1 MSYILAADLGGTK
14 IASAVVNTAEGTV
27 AANYSRSTPASEGS
41 AAVVAAII
49 EALSHA
55 KDTAKAEGITQ
66 IQAIGISAAGVINPQ
81 RGTVISATDLIKGWA
96 GTELAKQVKAA
107 FNTEVFV
114 LNDVHAHALGEAT
127 LGAGK
132 DYSSILAAA
141 VGTGMGGGLV
151 IDGQVQFGAHYAG
164 GHIGHL
170 PHPLAAGLTCS
181 CGAKGHIETVASGSG
196 QVELYNRDKPA
207 NLPRAQSG
215 REITERAL
223 KGEAW
228 ATQVIYDSGYAL
240 GQTLAGICNLADP
253 QAIIVSGS
261 VTHSGKPWWQ
271 AVTAGFQA
279 DALTPVKN
287 TPLISGTLG
296 GNAPLIGAAIWAN
309 TNLG

>member
-14 IASAVVNTAEGTV
+14 IASAVVNTGQGTV

-66 IQAIGISAAGVINPQ
+66 IQAIGISAAGVIDPK
-81 RGTVISATDLIKGWA
+81 RGTVISATDLIKGWT

-107 FNTEVFV
+107 FNTKVFV

-151 IDGQVQFGAHYAG
+151 IDGQVQFGAHCAA

-240 GQTLAGICNLADP
+240 GQTLAGICNLTDP
-253 QAIIVSGS
+253 QTIIVSGS
-261 VTHSGKPWWQ
+261 VTRSGKPWWQ

>member
-1 MSYILAADLGGTK
+1 MSYILVADLGGTK
-14 IASAVVNTAEGTV
+14 IASAVVNTAQGTV
-27 AANYSRSTPASEGS
+27 SANYSRPTPASEGS
-41 AAVVAAII
+41 VAVVDAII

-55 KDTAKAEGITQ
+55 KEAAAADGITQ
-66 IQAIGISAAGVINPQ
+66 IQAIGISAAGVIDPQ
-81 RGTVISATDLIKGWA
+81 QGTVISATDLIKGWA

-107 FNTEVFV
+107 FNTEVYV

-132 DYSSILAAA
+132 YYSSILAAA

-151 IDGQVQFGAHYAG
+151 INGQVQFGAHCAA

-170 PHPLAAGLTCS
+170 PHPLATGLTCS

-207 NLPRAQSG
+207 DLPRAQSG

-261 VTHSGKPWWQ
+261 VTHSGKQWWQ
-271 AVTAGFQA
+271 AVTAGFGA

>member
-27 AANYSRSTPASEGS
+27 SANYSRPTPASEGS
-41 AAVVAAII
+41 VAVVAAII

-55 KDTAKAEGITQ
+55 KEAAKAEGITQ
-66 IQAIGISAAGVINPQ
+66 IQAIGISAAGVIDPQ
-81 RGTVISATDLIKGWA
+81 RGMVISATDLIKGWA

-107 FNTEVFV
+107 FNTEVYV
-114 LNDVHAHALGEAT
+114 LNDVHAHALGEAS

-151 IDGQVQFGAHYAG
+151 IDGHVQFGAHCAA

-223 KGEAW
+223 KGEVW

-240 GQTLAGICNLADP
+240 GQTLAGICNLVDP
-253 QAIIVSGS
+253 EAIIVSGS
-261 VTHSGKPWWQ
+261 VTRSGKQWWQ

-296 GNAPLIGAAIWAN
+296 GNAPLVGAAIWAN

>member
-14 IASAVVNTAEGTV
+14 IASAIVNTAEGTV
-27 AANYSRSTPASEGS
+27 AANYSRPTPASEGS

-55 KDTAKAEGITQ
+55 KDAAKAEGITQ
-66 IQAIGISAAGVINPQ
+66 IQAIGISAAGVIDPK
-81 RGTVISATDLIKGWA
+81 RGTVISATDLIKGWT

-151 IDGQVQFGAHYAG
+151 IDGHVQFGAHCAA

-170 PHPLAAGLTCS
+170 PHPLASGLTCS

-196 QVELYNRDKPA
+196 QVELYNRDKPD

-240 GQTLAGICNLADP
+240 GQTLAGICNLVDP
-253 QAIIVSGS
+253 EAVIVSGS
-261 VTHSGKPWWQ
+261 VTRSGKQWWQ

-287 TPLISGTLG
+287 IPLISGTLG

>member
-27 AANYSRSTPASEGS
+27 AANYSRPTPASEGS
-41 AAVVAAII
+41 VAVVAAII

-55 KDTAKAEGITQ
+55 KDAAKAESITQ
-66 IQAIGISAAGVINPQ
+66 IQAIGISAAGVIDPQ

-151 IDGQVQFGAHYAG
+151 IDGHVQFGAHYAA

-223 KGEAW
+223 KGEVW

-240 GQTLAGICNLADP
+240 GQTLAGICNLVDP
-253 QAIIVSGS
+253 EAIIVSGS
-261 VTHSGKPWWQ
+261 VTRSGKQWWQ

-296 GNAPLIGAAIWAN
+296 GNAPLVGAAIWAN

>member
-1 MSYILAADLGGTK
+1 MSYILATDLGGTK

-27 AANYSRSTPASEGS
+27 SANYSRPTPASEGS

-55 KDTAKAEGITQ
+55 KDAAKAEGITQ
-66 IQAIGISAAGVINPQ
+66 IQAIGISAAGVIDPK
-81 RGTVISATDLIKGWA
+81 RGTVISATDLIKGWT

-107 FNTEVFV
+107 FTTEVFV

-151 IDGQVQFGAHYAG
+151 IDSQVQFGAHCAA

-170 PHPLAAGLTCS
+170 PHPLSAGLTCS
-181 CGAKGHIETVASGSG
+181 CGAKGHIEAVASGSG

-253 QAIIVSGS
+253 EAVIVSGS
-261 VTHSGKPWWQ
+261 VTRSGKQWWQ

>member
-1 MSYILAADLGGTK
+1 
-14 IASAVVNTAEGTV
+14 
-27 AANYSRSTPASEGS
+27 

-55 KDTAKAEGITQ
+55 KDTAKAEGINQ

-151 IDGQVQFGAHYAG
+151 IDGQVQFGAHYAA

-170 PHPLAAGLTCS
+170 PHPLAGDLTCS

-196 QVELYNRDKPA
+196 QVKLYNRDKPA

-223 KGEAW
+223 KGEVW

-261 VTHSGKPWWQ
+261 VTRSGKPWWQ
-271 AVTAGFQA
+271 AVTAGFGA

>member
-1 MSYILAADLGGTK
+1 MSYILTADLGGTK
-14 IASAVVNTAEGTV
+14 IASAVVDTAQGTV
-27 AANYSRSTPASEGS
+27 SANFSRATPASEGS
-41 AAVVAAII
+41 TAVVAAII

-55 KDTAKAEGITQ
+55 KAAAEAEGITQ
-66 IQAIGISAAGVINPQ
+66 IQAIGISAAGVIDPK

-96 GTELAKQVKAA
+96 GTELAKQLKET

-151 IDGQVQFGAHYAG
+151 IDGQVQFGAHCAA

-181 CGAKGHIETVASGSG
+181 CGATGHIETVASGSG

-207 NLPRAQSG
+207 NLPQVQSG

-240 GQTLAGICNLADP
+240 GQTLAGICNLVDP
-253 QAIIVSGS
+253 ESIIVSGA
-261 VTHSGKPWWQ
+261 VTRSGKQWWQ

-287 TPLISGTLG
+287 TPLMSGTLG
-296 GNAPLIGAAIWAN
+296 GNAPLVGAAIWAN

>member
-27 AANYSRSTPASEGS
+27 AANYSRPTPASEGS

-55 KDTAKAEGITQ
+55 KDTAAAEGITQ
-66 IQAIGISAAGVINPQ
+66 IQAIGISAAGVIDPQ

-107 FNTEVFV
+107 FNTEVYV

-151 IDGQVQFGAHYAG
+151 IDGQVQFGAHCAA

-170 PHPLAAGLTCS
+170 PHPLATGLTCS

-228 ATQVIYDSGYAL
+228 ASQVIYDSGYAL

-261 VTHSGKPWWQ
+261 VTHSGKQWWQ
-271 AVTAGFQA
+271 AVTAGFGA

>member
-1 MSYILAADLGGTK
+1 MIDPK
-14 IASAVVNTAEGTV
+14 
-27 AANYSRSTPASEGS
+27 
-41 AAVVAAII
+41 
-49 EALSHA
+49 
-55 KDTAKAEGITQ
+55 
-66 IQAIGISAAGVINPQ
+66 

-107 FNTEVFV
+107 FSTEVYV

-151 IDGQVQFGAHYAG
+151 IDGQVQFGAHCAA

-170 PHPLAAGLTCS
+170 PHPLATGLTCS

-196 QVELYNRDKPA
+196 QVELYNRNKPD

-228 ATQVIYDSGYAL
+228 ASQVIYDSGYAL

-261 VTHSGKPWWQ
+261 VTHSGKQWWQ
-271 AVTAGFQA
+271 AVTAGFGA

>member
-1 MSYILAADLGGTK
+1 MSYILVADLGGTK
-14 IASAVVNTAEGTV
+14 IASAVVNTAQGTV
-27 AANYSRSTPASEGS
+27 SANYSRPTPASEGS
-41 AAVVAAII
+41 VAVVDAII

-55 KDTAKAEGITQ
+55 KEAAAADGITQ
-66 IQAIGISAAGVINPQ
+66 IQAIGISAAGVIDPQ
-81 RGTVISATDLIKGWA
+81 QGTVISATDLIKGWA

-107 FNTEVFV
+107 FNTEVYV

-132 DYSSILAAA
+132 DYSSILVAA

-151 IDGQVQFGAHYAG
+151 INGQVQFGAHCAA

-170 PHPLAAGLTCS
+170 PHPLATGLTCS

-207 NLPRAQSG
+207 DLPRAQSG

-228 ATQVIYDSGYAL
+228 AAQVIYDSGYAL

-261 VTHSGKPWWQ
+261 VTHSGKQWWQ
-271 AVTAGFQA
+271 AVTAGFGA